1 MFRTYRTGEL
11 FDYLGISRDTLRFYE
26 EKGLLQPEKDQEN
39 SYRNYSVFDV
49 FRIMI
54 IDYYKKRGL
63 SIQEIQSLLRGRETG
78 RKPVAGPKPAPLGQ
92 MDGNALAALFREKR
106 SLLEAEIRE
115 KTAILERLAETEEF
129 LASVPSHLGRFSIA
143 AMPCLDVVG
152 EMSDF
157 IAVEEYEQVK
167 SRISDGKGDF
177 FAHIL
182 RVIDFDASGIRD
194 THMLI
199 VHPHA
204 GKTSPQ
210 ADDSFLYHPTCLYT
224 VEMEHQPN
232 QEPHG
237 LMGKLH
243 AASLEQARARGVA
256 LTGKAYARIRHIEV
270 AGASSTSYLEVFV
283 PFR

>member
-49 FRIMI
+49 FRIM
-54 IDYYKKRGL
+54 
-63 SIQEIQSLLRGRETG
+63 IQEIQSLLRGRETG

-167 SRISDGKGDF
+167 SRISDG
-177 FAHIL
+177 
-182 RVIDFDASGIRD
+182 
-194 THMLI
+194 I
-199 VHPHA
+199 VHPPA